1 MSGGVSYVWDPN
13 GKLLENVN
21 LEMVELEKIEEEDDI
36 AELKEMISNH
46 QRYTGSTVAGAIL
59 ENWDEE
65 LPRFHKVMPV
75 DYKRAITELK
85 AQAEAEAAG
94 EEAPVAAAH

>member
-1 MSGGVSYVWDPN
+1 
-13 GKLLENVN
+13 
-21 LEMVELEKIEEEDDI
+21 MVELEKLEEEDDI

-46 QRYTGSTVAGAIL
+46 QRYTGSTVAGGIL